1 MSRSHRTEPHASASD
16 PSLITALKSAVGDGG
31 WLEGATD
38 TTAYTTDWRKRWP
51 GRAAL
56 VLRPTTTE
64 QVAAIVRLAA
74 DAGIGVV
81 PQSGNTG
88 LVGGSG
94 PRDTGEDIVLSL
106 NRMTAIRAIDPVNN
120 TITVEAGCILADIQA
135 AAEEADR
142 LYPLSLAAEGSCRIG
157 GNLSTNAGGTN
168 VLRYGNARDHV
179 LGLEVVLAD
188 GRVWHGL
195 KGLRK
200 DNTGYD
206 LKQLFLGAE
215 GTLGIITAAVLKLW
229 PRPRQ
234 TVTCWIALPDAH
246 AAVALLNRAQAATG
260 GQITGFEYMVRDAVD
275 LTCANMPRNRA
286 PLGEPHPASVL
297 MEATSGE
304 EGQGLRA
311 TVEAVLAGAIED
323 GLVADAAI
331 AESEGQA
338 RAMWQI
344 REDIPEAQVHAG
356 GGVKHDVAVPISR
369 VAEFLERATDVA
381 LELAPGS
388 RVIAFG
394 HLGDGNIHFNQVAA
408 GPEGQDA
415 LMAVER
421 RINDAVESMAVGMG
435 GSFSAEHGVGR
446 LRLRQMDLYKS
457 DVERDL
463 MTTLK
468 QALDPAG
475 ILNPGKTVAFG

>member
-1 MSRSHRTEPHASASD
+1 MSKAQRTDPPSAD
-16 PSLITALKSAVGDGG
+16 AALIAALKAVVGDGG
-31 WLEGATD
+31 WLEEPAD
-38 TTAYTTDWRKRWP
+38 TAAYTNDWRKRWP
-51 GRAAL
+51 GCAPL
-56 VLRPTTTE
+56 VLRPATTAE
-64 QVAAIVRLAA
+64 VAEIVRLAGA
-74 DAGIGVV
+74 AGVGVV

-106 NRMTAIRAIDPVNN
+106 NRMSAIRGVDPVNN
-120 TITVEAGCILADIQA
+120 TITVEAGCILADVQA

-188 GRVWHGL
+188 GRVWEGL
-195 KGLRK
+195 RSLRK

-234 TVTCWIALPDAH
+234 TVTCWVAVPDAH
-246 AAVALLNRAQAATG
+246 AAVALLNRAQPATG
-260 GQITGFEYMVRDAVD
+260 GQITGFEYMVREAMA
-275 LTCANMPRNRA
+275 LTYANMPRNRA
-286 PLGEPHPASVL
+286 PLAGNPPACVL

-304 EGQGLRA
+304 AGDGLRA
-311 TVEAVLAGAIED
+311 TVESVLADALD
-323 GLVADAAI
+323 SGLVLDAAI

-369 VAEFLERATDVA
+369 VAEFLDRATATVLA
-381 LELAPGS
+381 LAPES

-394 HLGDGNIHFNQVAA
+394 HLGDGNIHFNQVAS
-408 GPEGQDA
+408 GPETQQA
-415 LMAVER
+415 LMAAER
-421 RINDAVESMAVGMG
+421 TINDAVESLAVGMA

-446 LRLRQMDLYKS
+446 LRLRQMGLYKS
-457 DVERDL
+457 AVERDL
-463 MTTLK
+463 MMSLK
-468 QALDPAG
+468 RALDPRG
-475 ILNPGKTVAFG
+475 TLNPGKTVAFD